1 MGPSECDYPDRPGRA
16 KCITCLRSAA
26 LSTMALAGRAHS
38 PPSTHLGMPM
48 LPTSRIIS
56 TLPSSVVL
64 PSSVA
69 TNREKWV
76 PLGPRSVYE

>member
-1 MGPSECDYPDRPGRA
+1 MGPSERGYSGRPGRT
-16 KCITCLRSAA
+16 KCIACLRSAA
-26 LSTMALAGRAHS
+26 LSTMAWLDGHTLR
-38 PPSTHLGMPM
+38 PSTHLGMPM
-48 LPTSRIIS
+48 LPTSRMIS

-69 TNREKWV
+69 TKREKWV